1 MRAIVLSA
9 LIGISG
15 LAAVSPAQAESLRPQ
30 RYYAYCVYGK
40 TTLSSNSPEQI
51 NTNYGS
57 SGCMLSQSSSSS
69 DPDRFLRNNYG
80 GTGKPCSC

>member
-1 MRAIVLSA
+1 MMRTIVLSA
-9 LIGISG
+9 LIGI
-15 LAAVSPAQAESLRPQ
+15 AALGTAPASAESLKAQ

-51 NTNYGS
+51 NTNHGS
-57 SGCMLSQSSSSS
+57 GGCMLSQSDSSSG
-69 DPDRFLRNNYG
+69 PNKFLRSNYG

>member
-15 LAAVSPAQAESLRPQ
+15 LAAVSPAQAESLKAQ

-40 TTLSSNSPEQI
+40 TTLSSSSPEQI
-51 NTNYGS
+51 NINYGS
-57 SGCMLSQSSSSS
+57 SGCMLSQSDSSSG
-69 DPDRFLRNNYG
+69 PDKFLRSNYG

>member
-1 MRAIVLSA
+1 MRTIVLSA
-9 LIGISG
+9 LIGI
-15 LAAVSPAQAESLRPQ
+15 AALGAAAPVSAESLKAQ

-57 SGCMLSQSSSSS
+57 GGCMLSQSDSSSG
-69 DPDRFLRNNYG
+69 PDKFLRGNYG